1 MAKTHRAHKSHH
13 PQPKGKAMNAPTPKA
28 EPQAHAAP
36 AQPAAPAA
44 AQPPAPAAVSPELAQ
59 QIAAIT
65 AQTLAAALPAT
76 LEAMGIKSAAPR
88 AEEQLRPQD
97 DPEFQEGPPM
107 PRFSVGTRLLQ
118 RHHAWLTNRAELT
131 GRSVEDT
138 LEDLVRAAY
147 AADPTK
153 GGTIAVSLP
162 SEMGQTARSAPRV
175 A

>member
-1 MAKTHRAHKSHH
+1 MAKPHRSHKSHH

-28 EPQAHAAP
+28 EPHAQAAP
-36 AQPAAPAA
+36 AQPAA
-44 AQPPAPAAVSPELAQ
+44 QPPAPPAVSPELAQ

-76 LEAMGIKSAAPR
+76 LEAMGIKSAPPR
-88 AEEQLRPQD
+88 AEEKLRPQD
-97 DPEFQEGPPM
+97 DPDFQEGPPM
-107 PRFSVGTRLLQ
+107 PRFPVSTGLLQ
-118 RHHAWLTNRAELT
+118 RHHAWLKNRAALT

-138 LEDLVRAAY
+138 LEDLVRVAY

>member
-1 MAKTHRAHKSHH
+1 MAKDRHTNKNHH
-13 PQPKGKAMNAPTPKA
+13 PQPKGKTMSAPQPTTEPNAQPKQA
-28 EPQAHAAP
+28 EAAP
-36 AQPAAPAA
+36 A
-44 AQPPAPAAVSPELAQ
+44 APAAVSPELAQ

-76 LEAMGIKSAAPR
+76 LEAMGIKAAPPR
-88 AEEQLRPQD
+88 AEDQRRPQD
-97 DPEFQEGPPM
+97 DPDFVEGPPM
-107 PRFSVGTRLLQ
+107 PRFPVGTRLLP
-118 RHHAWLTNRAELT
+118 RHHAWLANRAELT
-131 GRSVEDT
+131 GRSIEDT
-138 LEDLVRAAY
+138 LEDLVRVAY

>member
-1 MAKTHRAHKSHH
+1 
-13 PQPKGKAMNAPTPKA
+13 MNAPTPKA
-28 EPQAHAAP
+28 EPEAQAAP
-36 AQPAAPAA
+36 AHPA
-44 AQPPAPAAVSPELAQ
+44 APAAVSPELAQ

-88 AEEQLRPQD
+88 AEDKLRPQD
-97 DPEFQEGPPM
+97 DPDFQEGPPM
-107 PRFSVGTRLLQ
+107 PRFPVGTRLLQ
-118 RHHAWLTNRAELT
+118 RHHAWLVNRAELT
-131 GRSVEDT
+131 GRSVDDT
-138 LEDLVRAAY
+138 LEDLVRVAY